1 MLGLRAAHSMF
12 NKKCRLKPD
21 VSDEVCDSHVT
32 LAPYAFGA
40 LMEEINELRR
50 CFVVTPIGADNSATR
65 RSADGLIS
73 AVIKPTLKEL
83 GFETHVAHEIATP
96 GSITRQVIEHV
107 LEDELVIA
115 NLSELNPNVM
125 YELAVRHCA
134 GLPVVVLAE
143 HGTKLPF
150 DISDERTIFY
160 QNDMHGTVDL
170 KPRLSAAIE
179 SAMGEVEPDNPVF
192 RVAQAK
198 VMREV
203 SQGDDAQ
210 TFLLKKLDYIESSIN
225 ELRQRNKSA
234 DQPRSFPY
242 RYSVYVRG
250 EREAAQMALKQLR
263 LAIPGVEKSI
273 LMGAPMSPE
282 MRDKGE
288 RPDPN
293 SFRIRIDSM
302 EPVLANDIESSLA
315 HIPVS
320 VERVRE
326 LSGL

>member
-1 MLGLRAAHSMF
+1 MSEHLES
-12 NKKCRLKPD
+12 KK
-21 VSDEVCDSHVT
+21 
-32 LAPYAFGA
+32 
-40 LMEEINELRR
+40 
-50 CFVVTPIGADNSATR
+50 CFVVTPIGADNSPTR

-73 AVIKPTLKEL
+73 AVIKPILKDL

-107 LEDELVIA
+107 LEDDLVIA

-143 HGTKLPF
+143 QGTKLPF

-170 KPRLSAAIE
+170 RPRLVAAID
-179 SAMGEVEPDNPVF
+179 SAMSEDEPDNPVF
-192 RVAQAK
+192 RVAQAR
-198 VMREV
+198 VMREA

-225 ELRQRNKSA
+225 ELRHRASPGEEPK
-234 DQPRSFPY
+234 PFPY
-242 RYSVYVRG
+242 RYVVLING
-250 EREAAQMALKQLR
+250 EREDARAATKHLR
-263 LAIPGVEKSI
+263 STIPGVEKAL
-273 LMGAPMSPE
+273 LMPSFISAQ
-282 MRDKGE
+282 MREKGE
-288 RPDPN
+288 QPDPN
-293 SFRIRIDSM
+293 SFRIRVESM
-302 EPVLANDIESSLA
+302 EPVLPLDVETSLA

-320 VERVRE
+320 VERIRE
-326 LSGL
+326 ISGP

>member
-1 MLGLRAAHSMF
+1 
-12 NKKCRLKPD
+12 
-21 VSDEVCDSHVT
+21 
-32 LAPYAFGA
+32 
-40 LMEEINELRR
+40 MEEINELKR

-203 SQGDDAQ
+203 TQGDDAQ

-234 DQPRSFPY
+234 EPPRIFPH
-242 RYSVYVRG
+242 RYFIHVSG
-250 EREAAQMALKQLR
+250 EREAAQMATKQLR
-263 LAIPGVEKSI
+263 LVIPGIEKI
-273 LMGAPMSPE
+273 YLMPIPISSE
-282 MRDKGE
+282 MRESGE
-288 RPDPN
+288 RPDSN
-293 SFRIRIDSM
+293 SFRIRIESA
-302 EPVLANDIESSLA
+302 EPILSSDIETALA
-315 HIPVS
+315 HIPVLI
-320 VERVRE
+320 ERIRV
-326 LSGL
+326 LSDS